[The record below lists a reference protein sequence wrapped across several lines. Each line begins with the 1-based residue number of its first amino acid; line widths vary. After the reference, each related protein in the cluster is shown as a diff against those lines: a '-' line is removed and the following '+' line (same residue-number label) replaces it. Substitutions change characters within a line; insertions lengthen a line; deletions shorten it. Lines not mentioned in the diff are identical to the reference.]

1 MSDPTTEVR
10 LIPVGPWIKLPTV
23 RSCCL
28 LSVWSM
34 RVRGKSWFNWVTGVL
49 SFKWRHSLHVH
60 SQHVQSLLYFLG
72 VSRNCSETR
81 FLCLKHVTRSMTL
94 VKTCSS
100 SSSCSSAQI
109 RAVDG
114 IKCTALCSRYPL
126 RRPCYSHRDL
136 CCCTCRVQKSFTA
149 SSSFRRWCR
158 PISTVPNACQL
169 QQGIDYK
176 CTARHIQETSVEFCD
191 VVLCF
196 SLGQEIWRISE
207 GL

>member
-81 FLCLKHVTRSMTL
+81 FLCLKHML
-94 VKTCSS
+94 
-100 SSSCSSAQI
+100 Q
-109 RAVDG
+109 
-114 IKCTALCSRYPL
+114 
-126 RRPCYSHRDL
+126 DL
-136 CCCTCRVQKSFTA
+136 WHWWRLA
-149 SSSFRRWCR
+149 
-158 PISTVPNACQL
+158 A
-169 QQGIDYK
+169 
-176 CTARHIQETSVEFCD
+176 AAA
-191 VVLCF
+191 VVLQPK
-196 SLGQEIWRISE
+196 LELWMELNVPLYAAAIRWEGPVTHTEISVAAPAGSRNLSQQALHSE
-207 GL
+207 DDADPFLLSQMHANCNKELTINVQQDTFKKPV